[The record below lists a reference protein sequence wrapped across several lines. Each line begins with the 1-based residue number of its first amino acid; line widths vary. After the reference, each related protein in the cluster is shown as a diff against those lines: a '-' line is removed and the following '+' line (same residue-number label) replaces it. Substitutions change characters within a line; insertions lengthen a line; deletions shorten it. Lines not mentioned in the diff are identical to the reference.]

1 MNEPINNPRP
11 RSLVPI
17 VLIASIIG
25 GLLVLGGQWVV
36 DELRGDPTSIEGE
49 SLKLG
54 EEQDADLLEAMHA
67 AAQEAVDV
75 EDGKYKDEPLE
86 VAKIEVTAGNPH
98 ITAYRVILQPS
109 G

>member
-1 MNEPINNPRP
+1 MNEPMNNLRP

-17 VLIASIIG
+17 VLIASIVG

-36 DELRGDPTSIEGE
+36 DEIREPTSIEGE
-49 SLKLG
+49 SLKSG
-54 EEQDADLLEAMHA
+54 EQQEADFLEAMHA
-67 AAQEAVDV
+67 AAQEAVDI